1 VSSSSNS
8 RRGNRLKHFVK
19 DGIWASVCEGFAES
33 NFNAFATALSA
44 SPHHLSILTSSQS
57 FAGCWLQLWSEK
69 LVGIVGSRKKL
80 VLICVSLQI
89 IFLGG
94 MAIVA
99 LGGFS
104 SWIFMALTLLFTAVA
119 GLSGPVWSSWVSH
132 LLPSKRRGLYFGIR
146 SQRTYPAQFASL
158 LLGGLILQNV
168 EASWAGT
175 RGIQLAFVVV
185 FLLGLVAKLLSLRN
199 LFLQPERPFVL
210 PKKTVGPIELVI
222 NFFAVMGLAINVSAP
237 FQTPYLLKTLHFS
250 YFQFSLITA
259 FYIGA
264 RCFGAPLIGRLI
276 DTWGSRHLLLVSTLL
291 MPCIPLGWSLSTGL
305 PGLLAIQFAGG
316 IIWTVFDLCTFSF
329 LTETSTEENR
339 QRIFALKHVA
349 WSLGSS
355 SGAILG
361 GVLANFAGNLAIV
374 FWGSTLAR
382 AIASIF
388 VLSLVGAKLRTRFVE
403 LLKS

>member
-1 VSSSSNS
+1 
-8 RRGNRLKHFVK
+8 
-19 DGIWASVCEGFAES
+19 
-33 NFNAFATALSA
+33 
-44 SPHHLSILTSSQS
+44 
-57 FAGCWLQLWSEK
+57 
-69 LVGIVGSRKKL
+69 
-80 VLICVSLQI
+80 
-89 IFLGG
+89 
-94 MAIVA
+94 
-99 LGGFS
+99 
-104 SWIFMALTLLFTAVA
+104 
-119 GLSGPVWSSWVSH
+119 
-132 LLPSKRRGLYFGIR
+132 
-146 SQRTYPAQFASL
+146 
-158 LLGGLILQNV
+158 LGGLILQNV

-222 NFFAVMGLAINVSAP
+222 QGSRDKITRRSIYFFAVMGLAINVSAP